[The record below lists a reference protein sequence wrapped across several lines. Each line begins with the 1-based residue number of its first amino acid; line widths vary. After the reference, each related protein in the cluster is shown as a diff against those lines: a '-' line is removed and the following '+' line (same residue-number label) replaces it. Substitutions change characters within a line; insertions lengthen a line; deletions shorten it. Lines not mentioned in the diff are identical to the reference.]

1 MLVSFFDW
9 MSAVYLSYLTVVHF
23 FLLMISMQKPKKLL
37 YCLFSSVEFIYFS
50 SICFVLSVWQC
61 VQLYPNTMGKHH
73 MEHKLLSLSLSL
85 APLDLSVIRCR
96 CTWISIFLRAVSFA
110 VFVLQFL
117 FLCLFTSLFMCF
129 SVLAITSYV
138 LGSINLSSPPHS
150 HVYTSLSVFFPSP
163 PLPSSIE
170 IICKIKGEYSL

>member
-61 VQLYPNTMGKHH
+61 VQLYPNTMGNHH
-73 MEHKLLSLSLSL
+73 MEHKLFSLSL

-129 SVLAITSYV
+129 SVFAITSYV
-138 LGSINLSSPPHS
+138 LGSISLSSPPPLS

>member
-61 VQLYPNTMGKHH
+61 VQLYPNTMGNHH
-73 MEHKLLSLSLSL
+73 MEHKLFSLSL

-129 SVLAITSYV
+129 SVFAITSYV
-138 LGSINLSSPPHS
+138 LGSISLSSPPPL
-150 HVYTSLSVFFPSP
+150 TLSRIHFSVSFLSFPSP
-163 PLPSSIE
+163 PFLHRDH
-170 IICKIKGEYSL
+170 L